1 MHLYDI
7 LKEASAAEPFDC
19 ELKKDEPM
27 ERYTSFRIGGPCDV
41 MATPKSEED
50 LVRLIRFLRRER
62 IRTTVIGNATNLLV
76 SDAGIR
82 GVVVRVFGVADV
94 CTREEGTCLRL
105 GAGALLSKAAV
116 FAMRQSLTG
125 FEFAHGIP
133 GAVGGAV
140 MDADLLL
147 EQIAHAAEDGVD
159 CEILFLD
166 CDVPT
171 LINRY
176 KETRRRHPL
185 DNGCGVSAA
194 INLEHD
200 VMEKLKN
207 SARYVIDTTSFSPQR
222 LKKHIRQLFGAE
234 GGHFVISIISFGF
247 KHGIPTEADTVFDV
261 RFLPNPFYDVQL
273 RPLTGENGA
282 VRDYVFRGG
291 MAEQFMGY
299 VHEMLDFLIPQ
310 YKEGERSSFVVAIG
324 CTGGQHRS
332 VACACELADYL
343 RLKGNDVI
351 LVHRDAQKV
360 R

>member
-1 MHLYDI
+1 MHLYEI

-94 CTREEGTCLRL
+94 CTREEDTCLRL

-140 MDADLLL
+140 MMNAGAYGGEMKDVVESVAFLDQSGAPAVLGAEELGFGYRKSYFTDHPGCVILHAKVRLSPADARVIRRQMDDLARRRREKQPL
-147 EQIAHAAEDGVD
+147 EYPSAGSIFKRPVGCFAGKLIEDAGMKGAAVGGAQVSEKHAGFIINRGGATCADVLELIELVKARVFETSGVSLE
-159 CEILFLD
+159 CEIR
-166 CDVPT
+166 V
-171 LINRY
+171 
-176 KETRRRHPL
+176 
-185 DNGCGVSAA
+185 
-194 INLEHD
+194 
-200 VMEKLKN
+200 
-207 SARYVIDTTSFSPQR
+207 
-222 LKKHIRQLFGAE
+222 
-234 GGHFVISIISFGF
+234 
-247 KHGIPTEADTVFDV
+247 TE
-261 RFLPNPFYDVQL
+261 
-273 RPLTGENGA
+273 
-282 VRDYVFRGG
+282 
-291 MAEQFMGY
+291 
-299 VHEMLDFLIPQ
+299 
-310 YKEGERSSFVVAIG
+310 
-324 CTGGQHRS
+324 
-332 VACACELADYL
+332 
-343 RLKGNDVI
+343 
-351 LVHRDAQKV
+351 
-360 R
+360 

>member
-140 MDADLLL
+140 MMNAGAYGGEMKDVVESVAFLDQSGAPAVLGTEELGFGYRKSYFTDHPGCVILHAEVRLAPADAREIRRQMDDLAQRRREKQPL
-147 EQIAHAAEDGVD
+147 EYPSAGSIFKRPVGCFAGKLIEDAGMKGAAVGGAQVSEKHAGFIINRGGATCADVLELIELVKARVFETSGVSLE
-159 CEILFLD
+159 CEIR
-166 CDVPT
+166 V
-171 LINRY
+171 
-176 KETRRRHPL
+176 
-185 DNGCGVSAA
+185 
-194 INLEHD
+194 
-200 VMEKLKN
+200 
-207 SARYVIDTTSFSPQR
+207 
-222 LKKHIRQLFGAE
+222 
-234 GGHFVISIISFGF
+234 
-247 KHGIPTEADTVFDV
+247 TE
-261 RFLPNPFYDVQL
+261 
-273 RPLTGENGA
+273 
-282 VRDYVFRGG
+282 
-291 MAEQFMGY
+291 
-299 VHEMLDFLIPQ
+299 
-310 YKEGERSSFVVAIG
+310 
-324 CTGGQHRS
+324 
-332 VACACELADYL
+332 
-343 RLKGNDVI
+343 
-351 LVHRDAQKV
+351 
-360 R
+360 